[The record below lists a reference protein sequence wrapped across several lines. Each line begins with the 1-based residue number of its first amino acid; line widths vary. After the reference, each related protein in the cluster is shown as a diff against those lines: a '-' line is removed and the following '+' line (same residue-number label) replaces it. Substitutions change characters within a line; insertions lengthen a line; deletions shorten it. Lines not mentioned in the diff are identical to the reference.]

1 MKEKIK
7 QMLID
12 VVGDK
17 NFTDH
22 QIDMISYS
30 YDASEHRHRPICG
43 LRVETTQQ
51 ISEILKIANKERIPV
66 TPEGRG
72 DRSVRHGGSHKGRN
86 CPGPQSHE

>member
-12 VVGDK
+12 VVGDN

-51 ISEILKIANKERIPV
+51 I
-66 TPEGRG
+66 
-72 DRSVRHGGSHKGRN
+72 
-86 CPGPQSHE
+86 